1 MEIETEKP
9 VFNFSFQVK
18 CIILLAL
25 GLIFYAD
32 SINNEYAL
40 DDGIVI
46 TQNEFVQQG
55 FGGIGGIMTHDA
67 YYSYYHQMNANQM
80 LAGGRYRPLS
90 IVVFAMEHSLFGEDV
105 DHQKPEDMKRIAS
118 LRHLVSILAYMACIF
133 VVFFFLHK
141 YLLSN
146 VQKGEDIA
154 FLAALLFAIHP
165 MHTEVV
171 SNVKSLDEM
180 MSLILILLTF
190 IFALRYAEAEKNEK
204 KGSDLY
210 LASLF
215 FLLALLAK
223 EYALMLIFLL
233 PLLFYTVAKKDFMQA
248 ISGTLPYIGVF
259 ILYLAIRIKS
269 VGVPH
274 NVPSDEILNNPYMLA
289 KGTQKLGS
297 EIYVLGKYLFM
308 LFFPYP
314 LSADYSYNQLPYR
327 SLANP
332 LVWLCIIIY
341 GGIVYWAFKLLSK
354 QKILAFPIFFYLA
367 NLFMVSNLLIDIG
380 ATMGERLSFHSSVGF
395 VVLLSYGVFR
405 SPSFKG
411 KNILIIGAT
420 AAVVILCGVECI
432 IRNPQWKNDVTLF
445 THDVNTVPNS
455 IMANGNAGARYVDMY
470 EQIKDTGKKGN
481 ELRTQYLNKSIQYL
495 SKSIAMHPKYT
506 NSFLN
511 LGIVYYKMHIP
522 DSAKKYWDIAKQL
535 YPDHPS
541 LKKYYPLLGQSYMDE
556 AEMLHQQGKIPLA
569 LAALKNG
576 LKADNTNP
584 DLWYNLGGA
593 YFTLNQWDSAR
604 YAWNATNAL
613 LQSKKDTALTRRLG
627 PITMK
632 GLSNLP
638 APTTTV
644 NGIK

>member
-1 MEIETEKP
+1 MEEELIKP
-9 VFNFSFQVK
+9 VFNFSFKVK
-18 CIILLAL
+18 CIILLTL

-90 IVVFAMEHSLFGEDV
+90 IVVFAIEHSVFGEDV
-105 DHQKPEDMKRIAS
+105 DHQKPEDMRRIAS
-118 LRHLVSILAYMACIF
+118 LRHAVSILAYLACIF

-146 VQKGEDIA
+146 VQKGEDIS

-190 IFALRYAEAEKNEK
+190 IFALRYAEAEKSEK
-204 KGSDLY
+204 KGTDLY

-233 PLLFYTVAKKDFMQA
+233 PLLFYTVAKKEPLQA
-248 ISGTLPYIGVF
+248 ITGTLPYIGVF

-289 KGTQKLGS
+289 KGSQKLAS
-297 EIYVLGKYLFM
+297 EIFVLGKYLFM
-308 LFFPYP
+308 LFVPYP

-327 SLANP
+327 SFADP
-332 LVWLCIIIY
+332 MVWLCIVIY
-341 GGIVYWAFKLLSK
+341 GLVVYWGFKLLVK
-354 QKILAFPIFFYLA
+354 QRILAFPIFFYLA

-380 ATMGERLSFHSSVGF
+380 ATMGERLSFHSSLGL

-405 SPSFKG
+405 SPSFNG
-411 KNILIIGAT
+411 KKIIVIAAT
-420 AAVVILCGVECI
+420 VAVVILCGVECI
-432 IRNPQWKNDVTLF
+432 TRNPQWKNDVTLF
-445 THDVNTVPNS
+445 THDVNIVPNS
-455 IMANGNAGARYVDMY
+455 VMANGNAGARYVDLY
-470 EQIKDTGKKGN
+470 EQVKDTGKAGRD
-481 ELRTQYLNKSIQYL
+481 LRAEYLNKSIQYL
-495 SKSIAMHPKYT
+495 QKSISMHPTYT
-506 NSFLN
+506 NSYLN
-511 LGIVYYKMHIP
+511 LGIVYYKLHLP
-522 DSAKKYWDIAKQL
+522 DSADKYWGIAKRL

-541 LKKYYPLLGQSYMDE
+541 LKKYYPLLGQSYMDK
-556 AEMLHQQGKIPLA
+556 AEMLHQQGKIPEA
-569 LAALKNG
+569 LVSLKKG
-576 LKADNTNP
+576 LQADNNNP
-584 DLWYNLGGA
+584 DIWYNLGGA
-593 YFTLNQWDSAR
+593 YFTLKQWDSAR

-613 LQSKKDTALTRRLG
+613 LQAKKDTALTHRLG
-627 PITMK
+627 PITLK

-638 APTTTV
+638 APTTNV
-644 NGIK
+644 NGIR